1 MSAQANQSS
10 NYRSRLAQLRS
21 RRLAAGTSKL
31 EAGMFTPTRGGYDRQ
46 MSIQPIIYGE
56 ELALVKDASSLCLG
70 RIGFGGNVCLKR
82 SSSCDTESHA
92 KKKGSLPDGTSL
104 ILIKGDEKG
113 YEDIVLDA
121 NDLDKGLI
129 DELLQRKNVS
139 WPSEFAKIKS
149 NDTKTVVD
157 MEFVEGVLNTAR
169 KHRSFNSPAKKQVT
183 EDVFDTI
190 ALLDTSQRLL
200 LDILELDIDA
210 DSGEVTGKDFTFDE
224 ESYVKVCTDVYDR
237 LEVLAENSKCLND
250 VVMNL
255 QPFMES
261 QTKPLEEIV
270 SGLRFEMASLEGQ
283 LGNKDLLRKDVPPC
297 LWSAVETG
305 FDSLLEI
312 KEKMN
317 TIHELAAEAHEV
329 AGCLLAAEEEKLIPS
344 TSTESDS
351 KISSG
356 NFFDNLTKTTLVDGK
371 IHRPPTGSTV
381 NQPFSNHSDSNPN
394 RNSNGGNGNGNS
406 GSSGGGDDN
415 PMKTNC
421 DNNDLLCGRCM
432 VKFNDLEAQLIDT
445 NVRVGNL
452 EDAKSGNVESAILIK
467 NKVYRGRADIAAELA
482 GWFPEASGKKV
493 DAGLFPTPHLLLN
506 LIHADICSKKAPKAP
521 MEQRDLLRSGIRR
534 SDADAFYAL
543 QSPKPEFMISSE
555 VCPNFNYKTSE
566 AQRKK
571 ATIKFLPSHEDF
583 GNGIDG
589 ESLHSKFKE
598 SLEHIKG
605 ERERYIESKLSDHPD
620 PRVLSI
626 SKQLLNDSCKFIT
639 QMLGFM
645 DETYAACYESFGAT
659 TEAWE
664 LVSHCIEEIFTKE
677 LKPCLQ
683 FSVAQDLFD
692 LEDALVG
699 VIHAAFSLNC
709 KVREITSVS
718 LKNHH
723 STTTS
728 HVRFVMKMAK
738 TSRKLESKPKEVSD
752 KPSAIESKM
761 KATIANLEKENS
773 DLKTHVKRVESR
785 LDSFKGQIKKFLGV
799 TEDELNRPAPR
810 RFQAGA
816 KKENADKKE

>member
-21 RRLAAGTSKL
+21 RRLAAGTSTL
-31 EAGMFTPTRGGYDRQ
+31 EAGLFTPTRGGYDRQ
-46 MSIQPIIYGE
+46 MSIQPVIYGE
-56 ELALVKDASSLCLG
+56 ELALVKDSSLLCLG
-70 RIGFGGNVCLKR
+70 KIGFGGNVCLKR
-82 SSSCDTESHA
+82 KSTCDTETHS

-104 ILIKGDEKG
+104 ILIKGEEKG
-113 YEDIVLDA
+113 YEDVVLDA

-169 KHRSFNSPAKKQVT
+169 KHRSFTSPAKKQASD
-183 EDVFDTI
+183 DVFDTI

-200 LDILELDIDA
+200 LDILELDIDPE
-210 DSGEVTGKDFTFDE
+210 SGEVTGKDFTFDE
-224 ESYVKVCTDVYDR
+224 EPYVKVCTDLHDR
-237 LEVLAENSKCLND
+237 VEILAENSKCLND
-250 VVMNL
+250 VVINL
-255 QPFMES
+255 QPFIES
-261 QTKPLEEIV
+261 QTKPLEDIV

-329 AGCLLAAEEEKLIPS
+329 AGCLLSAEEEKLNPS
-344 TSTESDS
+344 KSSETESNTNAGSFLDS
-351 KISSG
+351 
-356 NFFDNLTKTTLVDGK
+356 LTKTTLVDGK
-371 IHRPPTGSTV
+371 IYRPQTEST
-381 NQPFSNHSDSNPN
+381 SNRPSGTRFDFN
-394 RNSNGGNGNGNS
+394 RSTNGGDGNGNS
-406 GSSGGGDDN
+406 GGSGGGDDTG
-415 PMKTNC
+415 MKLDC
-421 DNNDLLCGRCM
+421 DNNELLCGRCM
-432 VKFNDLEAQLIDT
+432 IKFNDLESKLIDT

-467 NKVYRGRADIAAELA
+467 NKVYRGRADISAELA
-482 GWFPEASGKKV
+482 GWFPEASGKKI

-543 QSPKPEFMISSE
+543 QSPKPEFMISSD

-583 GNGIDG
+583 GNGTDG

-605 ERERYIESKLSDHPD
+605 ERERYIDSKLSDHPD

-699 VIHAAFSLNC
+699 VVHAAFSLNC

-738 TSRKLESKPKEVSD
+738 TSRKLDVKPKETSD
-752 KPSAIESKM
+752 KPSAIETKLKS
-761 KATIANLEKENS
+761 TIASLEKENTE
-773 DLKTHVKRVESR
+773 LKTHVKRVESR
-785 LDSFKGQIKKFLGV
+785 LDTFKGQIKKFLGV
-799 TEDELNRPAPR
+799 TEDELNRPATR

-816 KKENADKKE
+816 KKETPDKKE